1 MYSKA
6 EASDI
11 KKEFWTR
18 FGMYMKPV
26 KNAEGNTIN
35 WINYKT
41 GIRHLY
47 FRMDTGKRTAAIAI
61 EMKHPSEEE
70 RLLIYEQFE
79 SLRDYFKDTIGEDW
93 EWQQVF
99 YDDDG
104 STASR
109 IFTVLENVNVF
120 NKESWPYIISFLKER
135 MIKLDLFWND
145 VKIQFEI

>member
-26 KNAEGNTIN
+26 KNAESNTIN

-47 FRMDTGKRTAAIAI
+47 FRMDAGKRTAIIAI
-61 EMKHPSEEE
+61 EVKHPSEEE

-79 SLRDYFKDTIGEDW
+79 SLRGYFKDIMEEDW

-104 STASR
+104 SRASR
-109 IFTVLENVNVF
+109 IFTVLENVSVF
-120 NKESWPYIISFLKER
+120 NKESWPSIISFLKER

>member
-6 EASDI
+6 EAYDI

-47 FRMDTGKRTAAIAI
+47 FRMDAGKKTAVIAI

-70 RLLIYEQFE
+70 RLLIYEQFG
-79 SLRDYFKDTIGEDW
+79 SLRDYFKEIMEEDW

-104 STASR
+104 SRASR
-109 IFTVLENVNVF
+109 IFTVLENVSVF
-120 NKESWPYIISFLKER
+120 NKESWPSIISFLKER